1 MIGSALAPILIHFC
15 GMHHQKSNF
24 LLISASFLPEAVEAN
39 QCYFFENWF
48 MKLKRPNHQKP
59 QGNII
64 QQNQCSFYSSQPL
77 TLAHFNMRHPVQ
89 VVLKLVIV
97 NFLKIIKTIAVFLV
111 LNFSKSS
118 TDGP

>member
-1 MIGSALAPILIHFC
+1 MLH
-15 GMHHQKSNF
+15 
-24 LLISASFLPEAVEAN
+24 
-39 QCYFFENWF
+39 FENWF

-77 TLAHFNMRHPVQ
+77 TLARFNMRHPVQ